1 MRVVNRSGTSGHEV
15 VKLLSAYLDDRFTLA
30 QHVRLRGVKDP
41 VDAVLVGPQGVT
53 VIALSDDKI
62 KVRCLGDNWYA
73 WNPQARNFEPA
84 YHNPVKKVLADRAA
98 MEAHVNS
105 RQMSSTMPVDC
116 AVMVPEPN
124 LQVEHM
130 QPAAPILSAE
140 QTSVF
145 AAQLAH
151 QDERIEWT
159 LADDLLK
166 SLGVPPLGVPWR
178 QLDQPAAEA
187 RPAAAHRLSGM
198 TRRQLVILT
207 IIAVA
212 DLLVLLGGFLILFL
226 MR

>member
-1 MRVVNRSGTSGHEV
+1 MRVVNRSGKSGHEV

-30 QHVRLRGVKDP
+30 HQVRLRGVKDP

-53 VIALSDDKI
+53 VIAFSDDKV

-73 WNPQARNFEPA
+73 WNPKIQNFEPTS
-84 YHNPVKKVLADRAA
+84 HNPVKKVLADRAA
-98 MEAHVNS
+98 MEAHVNA

-124 LQVEHM
+124 IQVEHM
-130 QPAAPILSAE
+130 QPVVPILSAE

-151 QDERIEWT
+151 QDELIEWT

-178 QLDQPAAEA
+178 QLDQPAADA
-187 RPAAAHRLSGM
+187 RPSSSRRLGGL
-198 TRRQLVILT
+198 TRQQLTILT